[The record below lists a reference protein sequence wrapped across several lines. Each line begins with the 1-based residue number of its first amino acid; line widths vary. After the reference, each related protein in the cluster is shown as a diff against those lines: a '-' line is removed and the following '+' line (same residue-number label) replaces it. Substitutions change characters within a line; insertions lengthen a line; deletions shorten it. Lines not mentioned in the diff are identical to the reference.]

1 MIAASSPALSGY
13 MQHEVRD
20 EAEEI
25 QIWRLGDSFTVD
37 VVYYRTVRFARY
49 GGLEMDRRR

>member
-13 MQHEVRD
+13 LQHEVRD

-37 VVYYRTVRFARY
+37 VVCYRTVRFA
-49 GGLEMDRRR
+49 

>member
-13 MQHEVRD
+13 LQYEVRD

-25 QIWRLGDSFTVD
+25 KIWRLGDSLIVD
-37 VVYYRTVRFARY
+37 VVCYRAVRFARY
-49 GGLEMDRRR
+49 GGLEMGRRR